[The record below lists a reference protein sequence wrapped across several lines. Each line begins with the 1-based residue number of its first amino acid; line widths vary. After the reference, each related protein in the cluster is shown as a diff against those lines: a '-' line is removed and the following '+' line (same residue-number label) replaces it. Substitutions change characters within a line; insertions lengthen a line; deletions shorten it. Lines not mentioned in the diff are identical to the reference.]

1 MKITP
6 LSTGT
11 LRLKPTFLEG
21 SPAHGGTLGLIRDLA
36 REREQ
41 GFIAKVEEHRQTLPR
56 VLSLVRTGVACL
68 PSHDPESP
76 ARLAGSA
83 LVQTTSNVSIAGR

>member
-1 MKITP
+1 MKITA

-21 SPAHGGTLGLIRDLA
+21 SPAHGDR
-36 REREQ
+36 R
-41 GFIAKVEEHRQTLPR
+41 TLPR
-56 VLSLVRTGVACL
+56 VLSLVRTGIAYL

-76 ARLAGSA
+76 ARLRGGAV
-83 LVQTTSNVSIAGR
+83 VQPTSNVSIEAR